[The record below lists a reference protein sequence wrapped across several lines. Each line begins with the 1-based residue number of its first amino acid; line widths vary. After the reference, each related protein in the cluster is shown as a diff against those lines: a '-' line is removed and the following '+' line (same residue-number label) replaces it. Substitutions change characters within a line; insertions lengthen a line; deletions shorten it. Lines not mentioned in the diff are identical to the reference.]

1 MAMGESGDCLTRC
14 SAVLSN
20 LPGSI
25 LQGGGL
31 DVRNE
36 GSVAGKLSCDGDA
49 WRGMCCARGHRGRCR
64 SGVVTMDAHTVN
76 ARYEVVVMSRRS
88 SGVSEAGCA
97 VCMRKRGGSTYH

>member
-1 MAMGESGDCLTRC
+1 MAMAESGDCLTKC

-20 LPGSI
+20 LPGNI
-25 LQGGGL
+25 PQGSGL

-36 GSVAGKLSCDGDA
+36 GSVVRKLSCDGDA
-49 WRGMCCARGHRGRCR
+49 WRGLCCALGRPGRCM

-76 ARYEVVVMSRRS
+76 GRYEMAVMSRRS
-88 SGVSEAGCA
+88 SGIFEAGCA